1 MSGLVLVTLEQGLI
15 FGILAMGV
23 YITYKILDFPDLSVE
38 GSFALGAFVFA
49 KFSLMGVNPLISTL
63 MGFVAGGLVG
73 LFTYTLN
80 IKLKIKPIL
89 AGILSMTFMYSV
101 VLRVNDTSNVSI
113 INNPKIYDALGNLGT
128 LLIIV
133 IIAKLLLDIFL
144 KTELGYLLIATGDN
158 ESFVKSLGQNEEKI
172 KLIGLSLSN
181 ALVGLSGALMGQ
193 SLGFADIS
201 MKNGIIVI
209 ALASIIIGDAILP
222 KSTSLKNTT
231 RAVMGAII
239 YKTIGSIAIR
249 LGLKPNDLQA
259 ISATIVILFL
269 AQANLGWGNIFSPK
283 KNKKEIEDKGPKN
296 IKEENS
302 EKASKPINKI
312 VRGGADA

>member
-38 GSFALGAFVFA
+38 GSFPLGAFVFA
-49 KFSLMGVNPLISTL
+49 KFSLMGINPLLSTL
-63 MGFVAGGLVG
+63 IAFLAGGLVG

-101 VLRVNDTSNVSI
+101 VLRVNDTSNISI
-113 INNPKIYDALGNLGT
+113 INNPKIFDRFGNLAT
-128 LLIIV
+128 LIV
-133 IIAKLLLDIFL
+133 IGALIKILLDMFL

-158 ESFVKSLGQNEEKI
+158 EGFVKSLGQSEEKL
-172 KLIGLSLSN
+172 KLIGLTLSN
-181 ALVGLSGALMGQ
+181 GLVGLSGALMGQ
-193 SLGFADIS
+193 SMGFADIS

-209 ALASIIIGDAILP
+209 ALASIIIGDAIFP
-222 KSTSLKNTT
+222 ASGFLKNTS
-231 RAVMGAII
+231 RAVVGAII

-249 LGLKPNDLQA
+249 IGLKPNDLQA
-259 ISATIVILFL
+259 ISATIVIIFL
-269 AQANLGWGNIFSPK
+269 AQANLGWGNSLGLGKNLK
-283 KNKKEIEDKGPKN
+283 KKKKHESA
-296 IKEENS
+296 KE
-302 EKASKPINKI
+302 KPETEMGKI
-312 VRGGADA
+312 VEGGANA

>member
-38 GSFALGAFVFA
+38 GSFPLGAFVLA
-49 KFSLMGVNPLISTL
+49 KCSVMGMNPIVATL

-73 LFTYTLN
+73 LFTYVLN
-80 IKLKIKPIL
+80 IKFKIKPIL

-113 INNPKIYDALGNLGT
+113 INNPKIFDTLGRIPT
-128 LLIIV
+128 LLIIALL
-133 IIAKLLLDIFL
+133 AKLLLDLFL

-158 ESFVKSLGQNEEKI
+158 EGFVRSLGQNEEKL
-172 KLIGLSLSN
+172 KLIGLCLSN
-181 ALVGLSGALMGQ
+181 ALVGMSGALMAQ

-201 MKNGIIVI
+201 IKNGIIVT
-209 ALASIIIGDAILP
+209 ALASIIIGDALFPNAGII
-222 KSTSLKNTT
+222 KNTT
-231 RAVMGAII
+231 RAILGAVI
-239 YKTIGSIAIR
+239 YKAIGSIAIR

-259 ISATIVILFL
+259 VSASIVILFL
-269 AQANLGWGNIFSPK
+269 AQSNLKLEALFGGKS
-283 KNKKEIEDKGPKN
+283 KKESIPISNTQQEQA
-296 IKEENS
+296 KE
-302 EKASKPINKI
+302 KPILRAVTREEAGKC
-312 VRGGADA
+312 